1 MLFFVIVLT
10 VHVRLFTVRYLFID
24 YSLTCLRYFGYGYLL
39 DDKIH
44 SSTLT
49 VYEAF
54 NMLIMHQFIRLSSPY
69 FHASEASGK

>member
-24 YSLTCLRYFGYGYLL
+24 YSLTCLRYFGYGYLR

-49 VYEAF
+49 VYAVF
-54 NMLIMHQFIRLSSPY
+54 NMLHRHQ
-69 FHASEASGK
+69 ASIHKIE